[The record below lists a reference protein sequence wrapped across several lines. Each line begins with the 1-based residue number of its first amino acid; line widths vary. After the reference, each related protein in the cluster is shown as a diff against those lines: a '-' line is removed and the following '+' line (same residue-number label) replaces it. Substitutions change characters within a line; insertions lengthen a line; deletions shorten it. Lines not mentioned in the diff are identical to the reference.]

1 MNCHSLKLQL
11 SDIQMVLEIS
21 GTRGRYLQR
30 STWSA
35 LWRCSVAGGV
45 LLLLW
50 GGVFMIELSI
60 HGRNFISFFF
70 KEKILNTSLI
80 IHAGY
85 SRKGRLVLTLQS
97 MHYGVGRGEEC
108 SS

>member
-1 MNCHSLKLQL
+1 
-11 SDIQMVLEIS
+11 MVGIL
-21 GTRGRYLQR
+21 
-30 STWSA
+30 
-35 LWRCSVAGGV
+35 
-45 LLLLW
+45 
-50 GGVFMIELSI
+50 F
-60 HGRNFISFFF
+60 HFFF

-108 SS
+108 